1 MTTLAYMYSEL
12 NAHVHFIIS
21 HMQEILIDCF
31 LLMQRP
37 ANYELLKNKFIARR
51 RDVHGRKMNDD

>member
-1 MTTLAYMYSEL
+1 MYSEL